1 MSSFALEDSR
11 FSENRGEA
19 SRRVMGHFGELLQ
32 GRLGPEGP
40 LALITLPCPKL
51 EARANRAPGA
61 FALEQVGPPVLT
73 PDQAAVFLHLLGIP
87 VEGRFRLSLGMP
99 PGCGCGAST
108 AARVALAR
116 AAGISDAG
124 RIAAACQISEG
135 ATDPLTFSAP
145 ERRLWASREG
155 RSLAILPP
163 APAFE
168 VVGGYF
174 GPPRPTD
181 PFDLNFPD
189 AADLAAAWP
198 EACGSAKALAE
209 LATESAR
216 RSLALR
222 GPQGDPTAE
231 LARRTGALGWSMAHT
246 GSARALLFAPGEA
259 PARTEDLLRA
269 AGFAAPLRFRFGGAL

>member
-61 FALEQVGPPVLT
+61 FALEQAGPPVLT

-108 AARVALAR
+108 
-116 AAGISDAG
+116 S
-124 RIAAACQISEG
+124 
-135 ATDPLTFSAP
+135 
-145 ERRLWASREG
+145 RR
-155 RSLAILPP
+155 
-163 APAFE
+163 
-168 VVGGYF
+168 GG
-174 GPPRPTD
+174 
-181 PFDLNFPD
+181 
-189 AADLAAAWP
+189 
-198 EACGSAKALAE
+198 
-209 LATESAR
+209 
-216 RSLALR
+216 
-222 GPQGDPTAE
+222 
-231 LARRTGALGWSMAHT
+231 
-246 GSARALLFAPGEA
+246 
-259 PARTEDLLRA
+259 
-269 AGFAAPLRFRFGGAL
+269 